1 MVYLNDVLSEQNT
14 ELKKVNA
21 FKDEKGLS
29 SLITSYEDKEI
40 NYRKEIS
47 RLEDVIKTLKVSCE
61 TLDND
66 LSEERR
72 QRFKL
77 EDLNNNLKMEITRYR
92 ELNNG
97 LLSKNESI
105 VASMLNRTTE
115 GKEKYKEAES
125 VLGELSRQLE
135 MVKSTRLEQQSVT
148 RATVSLDSYESVLQ

>member
-1 MVYLNDVLSEQNT
+1 MEREVVYLNDVLSEQNT

-47 RLEDVIKTLKVSCE
+47 RLEDVIKTLKISCE

-125 VLGELSRQLE
+125 VLGELSRQL
-135 MVKSTRLEQQSVT
+135 
-148 RATVSLDSYESVLQ
+148 